1 MELKGRVVEDF
12 ETHMGLE
19 ERWTSSHP
27 EYVQVQ
33 SRIVNALYHKAVND
47 VERLVVMRLLEL
59 TKLQMSGLGE
69 LR

>member
-12 ETHMGLE
+12 ETRMGLE

-27 EYVQVQ
+27 EYVRAQ
-33 SRIVNALYHKAVND
+33 SRIVNALYHKAVDD

-59 TKLQMSGLGE
+59 TKLQMSSLGE
-69 LR
+69 LG